1 MVLLVLA
8 CVLVSFLIGGIPF
21 GFLAGRLLLGDDI
34 RRHGSGNTGA
44 TNVWRVLG
52 WQAGVLVLLLDALK
66 GLSLIHI

>member
-8 CVLVSFLIGGIPF
+8 CALVSFLIGGIPF

-34 RRHGSGNTGA
+34 RRHGSGNIGA

-52 WQAGVLVLLLDALK
+52 
-66 GLSLIHI
+66 